1 MGINYHPGKANVVAD
16 ALSRKAHLSLM
27 TVQDRRIGLCKEFEK
42 LNLGLVNN
50 AEAVVMEVDST
61 LEQEICK
68 GQLEDEK
75 ILEIK
80 QWIKEGKA
88 PGFIEDENETVWF
101 EK

>member
-1 MGINYHPGKANVVAD
+1 MGINYHLGKVNLVAN

-27 TVQDRRIGLCKEFEK
+27 TMQDRRPELCKEFEK

-50 AEAVVMEVDST
+50 VEVVVMEIHST
-61 LEQEICK
+61 LEQKIRK

-80 QWIKEGKA
+80 QT
-88 PGFIEDENETVWF
+88 D
-101 EK
+101 